1 MSEVKITYPDAR
13 EFSQIIDAVSALIE
27 EASFTLAS
35 DGLKLR
41 ALDPSRTAMI
51 DLLIPREH
59 SRSSLKAL
67 MRRLGLA
74 LTSMISRSC

>member
-1 MSEVKITYPDAR
+1 MMSEVKITYPDAK

-27 EASFTLAS
+27 ETSFTLAS

-51 DLLIPREH
+51 DLLIPRKPL
-59 SRSSLKAL
+59 RSFPRA
-67 MRRLGLA
+67 
-74 LTSMISRSC
+74 